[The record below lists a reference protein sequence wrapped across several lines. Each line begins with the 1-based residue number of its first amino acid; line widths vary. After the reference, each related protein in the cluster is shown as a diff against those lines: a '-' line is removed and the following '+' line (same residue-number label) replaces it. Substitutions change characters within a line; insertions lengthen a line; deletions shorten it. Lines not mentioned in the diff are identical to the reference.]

1 MKTLKKGT
9 CPGLSGTTTISYEL
23 GVEPDRTLW
32 IRLSKS
38 SRGGFVCKHWVALDA
53 IAQTLKAAKAPFA
66 SYALHTHYEGK
77 SVNSLSFLM
86 AVLKHEGMV
95 APDATRPMSFVADG
109 IEDAIAALTAKAAK
123 TPKRKTA
130 AKTASTAPKKKA
142 ATV

>member
-9 CPGLSGTTTISYEL
+9 CPGLSGTTSISYEL
-23 GVEPDRTLW
+23 GVQPDQTLW
-32 IRLSKS
+32 IRLLKS

-95 APDATRPMSFVADG
+95 TPDATRPMSFVADG
-109 IEDAIAALTAKAAK
+109 IEDAITALTTK
-123 TPKRKTA
+123 TPKRKPA
-130 AKTASTAPKKKA
+130 AKTAPTAPKKKA
-142 ATV
+142 ATA